1 MPSQAALLIG
11 DIVHARAEWEALS
24 SLVTLKVQTRGSI
37 AMKTK
42 STLMVELDRNSP
54 KADGKSF

>member
-24 SLVTLKVQTRGSI
+24 TLVTLKVQFYTGRSQWRVI
-37 AMKTK
+37 R
-42 STLMVELDRNSP
+42 L
-54 KADGKSF
+54 